1 MAIVSP
7 ILGILGITGGVSVLF
22 LILSQ
27 SLEHMGIIV
36 GITTLIIGVGLV
48 LGTVSLRKS
57 QAKRIAI
64 LGIALNSV
72 ASIVFA
78 VLLIVLAVK
87 ISLLILDSLNIL
99 L

>member
-1 MAIVSP
+1 MAITSP

-27 SLEHMGIIV
+27 SLEYAGIIV
-36 GITTLIIGVGLV
+36 WITALIIIVGLV

-64 LGIALNSV
+64 LGIVLNSV
-72 ASIVFA
+72 ASIVFLA
-78 VLLIVLAVK
+78 LLIVVAVK
-87 ISLLILDSLNIL
+87 MSFLILDSLDIL